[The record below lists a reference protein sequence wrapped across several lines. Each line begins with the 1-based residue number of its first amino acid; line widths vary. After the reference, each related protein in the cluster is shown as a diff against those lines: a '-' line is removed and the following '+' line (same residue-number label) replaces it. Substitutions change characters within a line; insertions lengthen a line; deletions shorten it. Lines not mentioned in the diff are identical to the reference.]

1 MAVSPP
7 SRADQRKVSNDE
19 AMGAPPA
26 APARSRPRK
35 SPSGTL
41 THPMPFHPFG
51 SVSPQNELP
60 CHHPSDWMVLEKQ
73 LLMESTKREIR
84 GRGVPKKTPQVF
96 TGAGLSKMQPCHLPS
111 GLAHSRAPSADLAP
125 SPLCA
130 APGLPGP
137 GGSPWRLSEKWPKTF
152 LL

>member
-1 MAVSPP
+1 MRLWAPRLQP
-7 SRADQRKVSNDE
+7 
-19 AMGAPPA
+19 PPA
-26 APARSRPRK
+26 LGPTSLLP
-35 SPSGTL
+35 GTL

-96 TGAGLSKMQPCHLPS
+96 TRADLSAFFVLKMQPCNLPS